1 MRIIAGTFRGRTLT
15 AGRGHAIRPATDRAR
30 QTIFD
35 ILTHR
40 ISFEDLEVLDLF
52 SGTGSLGLESLSRG
66 AAHVTFV
73 ESSRSSI
80 DVLQA
85 NIRSLRC
92 EPLCTVY
99 QSEVFRFLKSVGR
112 SYDLIFVDPP
122 YALPDIVRIPEAIE
136 ASTVLQ
142 PGSIVVMEHPTSVP
156 VTLRPEKYAVTRRQ
170 FGQTGVLIAEF
181 SPSHLRSTD

>member
-1 MRIIAGTFRGRTLT
+1 MRIIAGTWRGRTLT

-80 DVLQA
+80 DILQA
-85 NIRSLRC
+85 NIRSLNC
-92 EPLCTVY
+92 EAECTVY
-99 QSEVFRFLKSVGR
+99 QSEVFRFLKNVGR
-112 SYDLIFVDPP
+112 SYHLIFADPP
-122 YALPDIVRIPEAIE
+122 YALPEIARIPEAIE
-136 ASTVLQ
+136 ASAVLK
-142 PGSIVVMEHPTSVP
+142 PGSIIVMEHPTSVP
-156 VTLRPEKYAVTRRQ
+156 IALPPQSYAVTTRQ

-181 SPSHLRSTD
+181 SPSRQRTSD

>member
-1 MRIIAGTFRGRTLT
+1 MRIIAGTLRGRTLT
-15 AGRGHAIRPATDRAR
+15 AGRGLAIRPATDRAR

-40 ISFEDLEVLDLF
+40 ISFDGVAVLDLF

-66 AAHVTFV
+66 AAHATFV

-85 NIRSLRC
+85 NIRSLGC
-92 EPLCTVY
+92 ESQCTVY
-99 QSEVFRFLKSVGR
+99 QSEVFRFLKSIGR

-122 YALPDIVRIPEAIE
+122 YALPDIAGIPSALE
-136 ASTVLQ
+136 ASTVLR

-156 VTLRPEKYAVTRRQ
+156 IALPAQKYAVTTRQ
-170 FGQTGVLIAEF
+170 FGQTGVLIAERLP
-181 SPSHLRSTD
+181 SPLGSTE

>member
-15 AGRGHAIRPATDRAR
+15 AGRGLAIRPATDRAR

-40 ISFEDLEVLDLF
+40 ISFEDLAVLDLF

-85 NIRSLRC
+85 NIRSLGC
-92 EPLCTVY
+92 EAQCTVY

-112 SYDLIFVDPP
+112 SYDLIFADPP
-122 YALPDIVRIPEAIE
+122 YALPDIARIPEAIE
-136 ASTVLQ
+136 ASTVLRQ
-142 PGSIVVMEHPTSVP
+142 GSIVVMEHPTSIP
-156 VTLRPEKYAVTRRQ
+156 IALAGEKYAVTKRQ
-170 FGQTGVLIAEF
+170 FGQTGVLIAE
-181 SPSHLRSTD
+181 SILPHPRSAD